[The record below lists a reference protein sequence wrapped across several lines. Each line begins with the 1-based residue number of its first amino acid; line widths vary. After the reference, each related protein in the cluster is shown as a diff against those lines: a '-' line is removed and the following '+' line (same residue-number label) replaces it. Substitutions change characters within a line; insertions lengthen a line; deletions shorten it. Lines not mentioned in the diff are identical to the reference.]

1 MKYKTFWKD
10 IRKSIRHSM
19 GRFLAIMGIVALG
32 AGFLAGLSAAE
43 PVMKLTADQYYQ
55 DTHYMDIKIQSTL
68 GLTQEDIDAIAG
80 TRGVLQVMP
89 AYEMDLTARIG
100 DADSE
105 SVVRFAGLPETM
117 NELVLLSG
125 RMPESEGECVVNAG
139 KAVGGGISLGDELTV
154 LEEGLKRE
162 SYTVVGLVNSAQHLS
177 MTLGSTAKG
186 SGRLALIAYVQEGQ
200 FEQEVYTAAYVR
212 AEGAERLSAY
222 SSEYEMMT
230 DALVERLEET
240 GTERT
245 QLRYEEM
252 LDQAREK
259 LAQAQTEYQQEKD
272 KVQTEL
278 KEADDE
284 LSTHEKELQ
293 EGQQQMEAGTQ
304 QYETGVAGLEAAWGS
319 YEAGKAEFEEHKK
332 SAEENLEK
340 SRQQLTEKSQQLA
353 AAKTEWEAQA
363 PALAE
368 AEKQLQ
374 QGEEA
379 LLQAKQEL
387 DGQAAVLDEQ
397 RQRLDEAY
405 AALQAQKDE
414 LSEEAYQEKLAE
426 WEAQSQDFFEKQTEL
441 AGAMLIW
448 QGKQE
453 ALEQQKAQQQAAKSA
468 YEAAGAEL
476 KEQEA
481 ALAKAE
487 EAFAQTEQKV
497 RGQLQ
502 EAQQGLEEIRG
513 RLLEKEAEL
522 RAAQKELMQSQT
534 DLKNA
539 SMQIADGQ
547 RELSRAKKE
556 AEKSFAEAWEE
567 IEQGRDQLSEI
578 PKAEWYVLD
587 RDMDESFVSFENDA
601 ERMGKIA
608 IVFPWMFFIVAALVS
623 LTTMTRM
630 VEEER
635 LLIGTYKALGF
646 SSGRILMKYLTYA
659 ALASAVGAVSGIALG
674 FEVLPRVVCK
684 AYGTMYML
692 PETQIKFY
700 WGKALIAGGT
710 ALACTLG
717 ATVMACLRCLKEK
730 PAMLMQPAAPKAGK
744 RILLERFTLLW
755 RHMKFTQKVTARN
768 LFRYKKRLFMTII
781 GIAGCTALLLT
792 GFGLKDSVMDIVENQ
807 YHKIYAYD
815 GILGIQDEAD
825 SRRLVEENK
834 ELGRYL
840 YVSAKLADIK
850 TSEAVMSAYVYV
862 PENEEELTTLIAFQ
876 SRQTG
881 KPVVFDE
888 SHIVITEKLADK
900 LGVKEGDMISLKDRD
915 GLDTALTV
923 GGITENYL
931 YHYVYLPRCVY
942 EDTLGF
948 ELSFN
953 QILFKSETPELVRD
967 QFTGAEGI
975 STVQLLEDIIDP
987 VRKMLASLNLVV
999 VVLIISAGLLAFIV
1013 LYNLTNINITERQR
1027 ELATIKVLGF
1037 RPMEVGAYIFRE
1049 TTLLTLLGCMAG
1061 LLGGIG
1067 MHRFVVTT
1075 AEVDMVMFGRG
1086 LHGIHFLWAVAATLL
1101 FSAFVDFVMY
1111 FKLKKI
1117 SMVESL
1123 KSVD

>member
-1 MKYKTFWKD
+1 
-10 IRKSIRHSM
+10 M
-19 GRFLAIMGIVALG
+19 GRFLAITGIVALG

-43 PVMKLTADQYYQ
+43 PVMKLTADRYYEE
-55 DTHYMDIKIQSTL
+55 THYMDIKIQSTL
-68 GLTQEDIDAIAG
+68 GLTQEDIEAIAG
-80 TRGVLQVMP
+80 TRGVLQVMS
-89 AYEMDLTARIG
+89 AYEMDLMTRIG
-100 DADSE
+100 EAEGE
-105 SVVRFAGLPETM
+105 SVVRFAGLPEKM
-117 NELVLLSG
+117 NELVLLNG
-125 RMPESEGECVVNAG
+125 RMPESAGECVVNAG
-139 KAVGGGISLGDELTV
+139 KAVGGGVSLGDELVV
-154 LEEGLKRE
+154 LEDGLKRE
-162 SYTVVGLVNSAQHLS
+162 RYTVVGLVNSAQHLN
-177 MTLGSTAKG
+177 MNLGSTAKG
-186 SGRLALIAYVQEGQ
+186 SGRLGLIAYVQEGQ

-212 AEGAERLSAY
+212 AEGAEGLSAY
-222 SSEYEMMT
+222 SDQY
-230 DALVERLEET
+230 DALADVLTERLEKT
-240 GTERT
+240 GEMRTE
-245 QLRYEEM
+245 LRYEEM
-252 LDQAREK
+252 LEQAREK
-259 LAQAQTEYQQEKD
+259 LAEARTEYQQEKD
-272 KVQTEL
+272 KVETEL
-278 KEADDE
+278 AEADDE
-284 LSTHEKELQ
+284 LSAHEKELQ
-293 EGQQQMEAGTQ
+293 EGRQQVEAGTQ

-319 YEAGKAEFEEHKK
+319 YETGKAEFEEHKK

-340 SRQQLTEKSQQLA
+340 SRAQLMEKKVQLA
-353 AAKTEWEAQA
+353 DAKEQWEAKE
-363 PALAE
+363 PALAQ
-368 AEKQLQ
+368 AEQLLQ
-374 QGEEA
+374 QGEEE

-387 DGQAAVLDEQ
+387 DGQAAMLDAQ
-397 RQRLDEAY
+397 RQHLDEAY
-405 AALQAQKDE
+405 AALQAQKEE

-426 WEAQSQDFFEKQTEL
+426 WELQSQEFFEKQTEL

-448 QGKQE
+448 QGKQQT
-453 ALEQQKAQQQAAKSA
+453 LEQQRSQQQEARNA
-468 YEAAGAEL
+468 YDTAGAEL

-487 EAFAQTEQKV
+487 QELANTEQKV

-502 EAQQGLEEIRG
+502 EAQQGLDEIRD

-522 RAAQKELMQSQT
+522 KAAQKELSQSET
-534 DLKNA
+534 DLKTA
-539 SMQIADGQ
+539 SMQLADGQ
-547 RELSRAKKE
+547 RELLQAKKE
-556 AEKSFAEAWEE
+556 AEKAFSEAWRE
-567 IEQGRDQLSEI
+567 IEEGRDQLSQI
-578 PKAEWYVLD
+578 PKAKWYVLD

-608 IVFPWMFFIVAALVS
+608 LVFPWMFFIVAALVS

-646 SSGRILMKYLTYA
+646 SSARILMKYLTYA
-659 ALASAVGAVSGIALG
+659 ALASMLGAVSGIVLG

-692 PETQIKFY
+692 PETQIRFY
-700 WGKALIAGGT
+700 GGKALIAGGT

-717 ATVMACLRCLKEK
+717 ATVMACLRCLREK
-730 PAMLMQPAAPKAGK
+730 PAMLMQPSAPKAGK
-744 RILLERFTLLW
+744 RILLERFTWLW

-815 GILGIQDEAD
+815 GILGIQNEEE
-825 SRRLVEENK
+825 SRRSVEENK
-834 ELGRYL
+834 ALGSYL
-840 YVSAKLADIK
+840 YVSAKLADVK

-862 PENEEELTTLIAFQ
+862 PEDEETLTDLIAFQ

-881 KPVVFDE
+881 QAVVFDE
-888 SHIVITEKLADK
+888 NHVVITEKLADK
-900 LGVKEGDMISLKDRD
+900 LGVKEGDTISLKDRE
-915 GLDTALTV
+915 GFDTALTV

-931 YHYVYLPRCVY
+931 YHYVYLPRHVY

-948 ELSFN
+948 ELTFN
-953 QILFKSETPELVRD
+953 QVLFKSETPELVRE
-967 QFTGAEGI
+967 QFMEAEGI

-999 VVLIISAGLLAFIV
+999 IVLIISAGLLAFIV

-1037 RPMEVGAYIFRE
+1037 RPMEVGAYIFKE
-1049 TTLLTLLGCMAG
+1049 TTMLTLLGCAAG
-1061 LLGGIG
+1061 LAGGIG
-1067 MHRFVVTT
+1067 MHRFVVAT

-1086 LHGIHFLWAVAATLL
+1086 LHGIHFVWAIVATLI

-1123 KSVD
+1123 KSVE